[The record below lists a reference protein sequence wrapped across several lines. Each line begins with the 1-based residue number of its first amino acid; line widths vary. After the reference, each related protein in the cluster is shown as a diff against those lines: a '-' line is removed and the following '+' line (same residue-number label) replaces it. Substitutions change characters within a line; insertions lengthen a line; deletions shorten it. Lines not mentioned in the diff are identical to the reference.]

1 MWQRAQDKM
10 TAAGKWSYDYIR
22 GTPPVTKA
30 TCLPFLRSVCEPGL
44 WNRGMASFFGHGQ
57 GYGGQYS
64 YDTLVNTGM
73 HMYTT
78 GGITGRD
85 MLSNEGN

>member
-1 MWQRAQDKM
+1 MKGVREAMDADKRA
-10 TAAGKWSYDYIR
+10 AA
-22 GTPPVTKA
+22 
-30 TCLPFLRSVCEPGL
+30 LFQNNNVCGECPSGSQCETGL
-44 WNRGMASFFGHGQ
+44 WNRNMATAFGHDG

-85 MLSNEGN
+85 LLASEGN